1 MQPLNLQFEGSRVT
15 LSPAAQNEQG
25 DIWIT
30 LQSFCALLGML
41 CKEIG
46 PDGQLAVCDDEV
58 RDICVP
64 LNVHDTQKLD
74 ETLYARLRSFADL
87 LGITFF
93 RSGDVL
99 SVVRGAPAAPAGFS
113 VGNHPPSFELPDVSS
128 SKLVSSDVYYDKPAM
143 FYMWAS

>member
-1 MQPLNLQFEGSRVT
+1 
-15 LSPAAQNEQG
+15 
-25 DIWIT
+25 
-30 LQSFCALLGML
+30 ML

-64 LNVHDTQKLD
+64 LIVHDTQKLD
-74 ETLYARLRSFADL
+74 KTLYARLRSFADP
-87 LGITFF
+87 LGITFS

-113 VGNHPPSFELPDVSS
+113 VVHRPPSFELPDVSS
-128 SKLVSSDVYYDKPAM
+128 SKLVSSDVYYDKPAV
-143 FYMWAS
+143 FYMWASW